1 MMNKYNKFWN
11 DEFEHFFTLD
21 KCPSVKIL
29 DVLLTVFYFERE
41 EMNKM
46 LGTNDWDK
54 RVIKVVYKRSRESG
68 GQIYWAGELKVEI
81 NSDAWSGKGTIITGD
96 GGIGSWHWQQD
107 DFIHLS
113 SCVSTGKRINNK
125 QNNIF

>member
-1 MMNKYNKFWN
+1 MN
-11 DEFEHFFTLD
+11 E
-21 KCPSVKIL
+21 
-29 DVLLTVFYFERE
+29 
-41 EMNKM
+41 M

-54 RVIKVVYKRSRESG
+54 RVIKVVYRRSRESG

-107 DFIHLS
+107 DLIHLS
-113 SCVSTGKRINNK
+113 SCVSTGKRINDK